1 MRVVPVCILVSLT
14 KWFLSTP
21 IPKQGAL
28 VEVSYQPL
36 WECLFTDEGY
46 GMTDENTTHHPYQTI
61 THYTCSFTI
70 PDDETTEVIIK
81 TKSAGV
87 CFASSPQDALQQ
99 TKTSNEYSQQSYA
112 SYILRY
118 VRDNLLTIDVN
129 DVTLI
134 YTQDPTIIPMTDED
148 LQGFQRDVVSANG

>member
-1 MRVVPVCILVSLT
+1 
-14 KWFLSTP
+14 
-21 IPKQGAL
+21 
-28 VEVSYQPL
+28 
-36 WECLFTDEGY
+36 
-46 GMTDENTTHHPYQTI
+46 MTDENTTHHPYQTI
-61 THYTCSFTI
+61 TQYEVSLTI

-87 CFASSPQDALQQ
+87 AFATSPQDALNQ
-99 TKTSNEYSQQSYA
+99 TKTANEYSQQSYA

-129 DVTLI
+129 DVTLT
-134 YTQDPTIIPMTDED
+134 YTQDPTINPMTDDD